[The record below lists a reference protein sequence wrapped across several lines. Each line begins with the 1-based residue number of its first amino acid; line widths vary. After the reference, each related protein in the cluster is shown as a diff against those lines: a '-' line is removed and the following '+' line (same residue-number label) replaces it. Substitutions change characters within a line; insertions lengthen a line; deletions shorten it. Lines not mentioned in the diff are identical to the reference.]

1 MMPCRFSAARNSSP
15 SAEKRRLTSP
25 SLCLAATVAEKSS
38 AKRIV
43 SPGFNRLAPLTKARH
58 CAGPSAR
65 CSVASISAPP
75 RLPCSRAEGP
85 AQWRAF
91 VKGAKRLKPGD
102 TIRFAEAFSATVAAK
117 HNEGDVSLRF
127 SAEGDEL
134 RAALNRHG
142 IMPLPPYIKR
152 PRGGEARDRDDYQ

>member
-25 SLCLAATVAEKSS
+25 SLCLAATVAEKAS

-65 CSVASISAPP
+65 LHGKRGGAEIEAT
-75 RLPCSRAEGP
+75 LHRAEGP

-102 TIRFAEAFSATVAAK
+102 TIRFAEDFSATVAAK
-117 HNEGDVSLRF
+117 HN
-127 SAEGDEL
+127 
-134 RAALNRHG
+134 
-142 IMPLPPYIKR
+142 
-152 PRGGEARDRDDYQ
+152 